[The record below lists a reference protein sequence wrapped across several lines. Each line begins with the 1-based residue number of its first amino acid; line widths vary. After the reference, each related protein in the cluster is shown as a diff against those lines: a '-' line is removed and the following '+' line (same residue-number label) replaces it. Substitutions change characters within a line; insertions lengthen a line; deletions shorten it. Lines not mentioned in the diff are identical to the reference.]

1 MKPKE
6 WIGFTFC
13 IGMVIMFM
21 VVTIGYVCV
30 RAGGLYDLYQ

>member
-6 WIGFTFC
+6 WLEFIMC
-13 IGMVIMFM
+13 MGMVIMFM
-21 VVTIGYVCV
+21 VCMIGYACV